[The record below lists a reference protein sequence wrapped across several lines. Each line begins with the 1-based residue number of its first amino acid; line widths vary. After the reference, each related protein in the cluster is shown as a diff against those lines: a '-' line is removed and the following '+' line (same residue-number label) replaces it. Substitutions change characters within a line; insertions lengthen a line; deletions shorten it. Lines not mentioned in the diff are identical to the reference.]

1 MTGLKLSWMQ
11 TVFSAIS
18 KVVTEWPA
26 SLYLPLCRVTLWATF
41 PIKCCTSL
49 CNVFCKGDKS
59 RGTKKVNSQRPEVN
73 KWRTSQCSHLLLI
86 NYTIMWKPTC
96 AASLFILPH
105 DKECW
110 MSYFATGFFSH
121 QNRETAEW
129 NRREISVRKHT
140 LHFRNADAICPEGSG
155 TKEKEIKKI
164 NARLWVRS
172 NSQNTY
178 EQVMEFPLTGSCVYS
193 VEHGPSRHYRDHTA
207 YRTRGRKGS
216 VQSLYK
222 LTPNIFSQSLQTRTK

>member
-110 MSYFATGFFSH
+110 MSYFATGFFFLIKTEKL
-121 QNRETAEW
+121 Q
-129 NRREISVRKHT
+129 
-140 LHFRNADAICPEGSG
+140 SG
-155 TKEKEIKKI
+155 TEAK
-164 NARLWVRS
+164 S
-172 NSQNTY
+172 
-178 EQVMEFPLTGSCVYS
+178 VYVS
-193 VEHGPSRHYRDHTA
+193 IRYISEMRMQ
-207 YRTRGRKGS
+207 S
-216 VQSLYK
+216 VQKGQGQKKRK
-222 LTPNIFSQSLQTRTK
+222 LKK